1 MSSMG
6 GYIESKCFSCRKATG
21 VCKCSWA
28 ESFTPVKGWD
38 AEPTKIHMFAHD
50 DVDSFLVRECPEY
63 EQGHDDVKLDE
74 MDVHNLACAAILQA
88 VEDWKALEY
97 GKIEARK
104 FLNQRIKK
112 SDLIAF
118 FYCREFKML
127 LHMALPEYTPD
138 QIRRALRVPNRVW
151 GVVR

>member
-1 MSSMG
+1 M
-6 GYIESKCFSCRKATG
+6 YIFKIHGKEYKVRFTYRM
-21 VCKCSWA
+21 VCKGDLLDKVSN
-28 ESFTPVKGWD
+28 
-38 AEPTKIHMFAHD
+38 
-50 DVDSFLVRECPEY
+50 LN
-63 EQGHDDVKLDE
+63 LDE

-104 FLNQRIKK
+104 FLNQRIEK
-112 SDLIAF
+112 SKLLAF
-118 FYCREFKML
+118 FYSRKFEML

-138 QIRRALRVPNRVW
+138 QIRRALRVPTRVW